1 MLTRLLPCAVF
12 ALCACKSTPTLDGPC
27 DSKQMT
33 MLRNALANVNDED
46 RALITTMGLGEA
58 CESKLPGGVVE
69 GIKAVG
75 SVNTADRAT
84 IIAGV
89 LSENASFANLGCA
102 DWEKNSTAAIKL
114 EPARRS
120 AALYAS
126 CKYDRFDLLTPAEF
140 DASWKASGLAL
151 LAVPMYAW
159 LVDKNMQAAE
169 AKRLARSMII
179 EPPPPPPEE
188 ADAGL

>member
-12 ALCACKSTPTLDGPC
+12 ALSACKSTPTLDGPC

-75 SVNTADRAT
+75 SVNPADRAT

-89 LSENASFANLGCA
+89 LSENPSFANLGCPE
-102 DWEKNSTAAIKL
+102 WEKNSTAAIKL
-114 EPARRS
+114 EPAKRS
-120 AALYAS
+120 AALYTN

-140 DASWKASGLAL
+140 DASWKGGGLSL

-159 LVDKNMQAAE
+159 LVDKNMLPAE
-169 AKRLARSMII
+169 AKKLTRLMIV
-179 EPPPPPPEE
+179 EPPPAPAEA